1 MFDSIFENDFAYVF
15 MLALVPLLTL
25 AMIKW
30 FPVVSTWFVEW
41 LFERRQ
47 RKSA

>member
-1 MFDSIFENDFAYVF
+1 MIDSIFENDFAYVF
-15 MLALVPLLTL
+15 MLALIPLLVL

-30 FPVVSTWFVEW
+30 FPVVSTLFVEW
-41 LFERRQ
+41 LFKRRQ